1 MMWGQSYIFQVF
13 FPQDFKICATMQWQ
27 YNPTNYYAS
36 FEQYKSSLNSTKEK
50 KSNLHL
56 VS

>member
-13 FPQDFKICATMQWQ
+13 FSQDFKICATMQWQ

-36 FEQYKSSLNSTKEK
+36 FEQYKSSLNSTKEN